1 MKRVI
6 FLKVQKIKNKKFI
19 IIFCLSLLI
28 LTALLTCYFSFS
40 CDNATEISTTADS
53 KVSSS
58 LHEDE
63 KKDLNGS
70 SEDIPAFNNKN
81 ATIDD
86 SEKSVE
92 PCKVTDFSG
101 WNKSCDLNLLVI
113 NKDNAI
119 SDSYKFPLVD
129 FNGKPINSEIMSPL
143 ESMINDAKK
152 DNINIYVS
160 SGYRSVERQTVLY
173 NRKVSYFL
181 KKGFSKAQAE
191 IEVAKIVA
199 KPKTSEHHTGLAI
212 DFNSIKDSFC
222 KTKEYDWLLKNSYKY
237 GFILRY
243 PKNKSDITNVIFEPW
258 HFRYVGLENAKYIME
273 NGICL
278 EEFIAQKILQ

>member
-28 LTALLTCYFSFS
+28 LTALLTCYFYFFY
-40 CDNATEISTTADS
+40 NNVPKVSTAADS

-63 KKDLNGS
+63 EKDLNGS
-70 SEDIPAFNNKN
+70 SEDTPAFYNKN

-86 SEKSVE
+86 NEKSVE
-92 PCKVTDFSG
+92 PCKVTDFSD

-113 NKDNAI
+113 NKNNAI
-119 SDSYKFPLVD
+119 SDSYKFSLVD

-191 IEVAKIVA
+191 IEAAKIVA

-243 PKNKSDITNVIFEPW
+243 PKNKSDVTNITFEPW
-258 HFRYVGLENAKYIME
+258 HFRYVGLEHAKYIME
-273 NGICL
+273 NRICL
-278 EEFIAQKILQ
+278 EEYIAQKILQ

>member
-1 MKRVI
+1 M
-6 FLKVQKIKNKKFI
+6 KVQKIKNKKFI

-28 LTALLTCYFSFS
+28 LTALLTCYFYFYY
-40 CDNATEISTTADS
+40 NNVPKVSTAAGS
-53 KVSSS
+53 KVNSS

-63 KKDLNGS
+63 EKDLNGS
-70 SEDIPAFNNKN
+70 SEDTPAFYNKN

-86 SEKSVE
+86 NEKSVE
-92 PCKVTDFSG
+92 PCKVTDFSD

-113 NKDNAI
+113 NKNNAI
-119 SDSYKFPLVD
+119 SDSYKFSLVE

-173 NRKVSYFL
+173 NRIVSYFL
-181 KKGFSKAQAE
+181 KKGLSKAQAE
-191 IEVAKIVA
+191 IEAAKIVA
-199 KPKTSEHHTGLAI
+199 KTKTSEHHTGLAI

-222 KTKEYDWLLKNSYKY
+222 KTKEYAWLLKNSYKY

-243 PKNKSDITNVIFEPW
+243 SKNKSAVTNITFEPW
-258 HFRYVGLENAKYIME
+258 HFRYVGLEHAKYIME

-278 EEFIAQKILQ
+278 EEYIAQKILQ

>member
-1 MKRVI
+1 M
-6 FLKVQKIKNKKFI
+6 KVQKIKNKKFI

-28 LTALLTCYFSFS
+28 LTALLTCYFYFFY
-40 CDNATEISTTADS
+40 NNVPKVSTVADS

-58 LHEDE
+58 SHEDE
-63 KKDLNGS
+63 EKDLNGS
-70 SEDIPAFNNKN
+70 SENIPAFNNKN

-92 PCKVTDFSG
+92 PCKVTDFSD

-113 NKDNAI
+113 NKNNAI
-119 SDSYKFPLVD
+119 SDSYKFSLVD
-129 FNGKPINSEIMSPL
+129 FNGKSINSEIMSPL

-191 IEVAKIVA
+191 IEADKVVA

-243 PKNKSDITNVIFEPW
+243 SKNKSAVTNITFEPW
-258 HFRYVGLENAKYIME
+258 HFRYVGLEHAKYIME

-278 EEFIAQKILQ
+278 EEYIAQKILQ

>member
-1 MKRVI
+1 MI

-28 LTALLTCYFSFS
+28 LTALLTCYFYFFY
-40 CDNATEISTTADS
+40 NNVP
-53 KVSSS
+53 KVSRAAGSNVNSS

-63 KKDLNGS
+63 KKNLNGS
-70 SEDIPAFNNKN
+70 SEDTPAFYNKN

-86 SEKSVE
+86 NKKSLE
-92 PCKVTDFSG
+92 PCKVTDFSD

-113 NKDNAI
+113 NKNNAI
-119 SDSYKFPLVD
+119 SDSYKFSLVD

-160 SGYRSVERQTVLY
+160 SGYRSVKRQTVLY

-191 IEVAKIVA
+191 IEAAKVVA

-243 PKNKSDITNVIFEPW
+243 SKNKSAVTNITFEPW
-258 HFRYVGLENAKYIME
+258 HFRYVGLEHAKYIME

-278 EEFIAQKILQ
+278 EEYIAQKILQ

>member
-1 MKRVI
+1 MI

-28 LTALLTCYFSFS
+28 LTALLTCYFYFFY
-40 CDNATEISTTADS
+40 NNVP
-53 KVSSS
+53 KVSTAAGSNVNSS
-58 LHEDE
+58 LHEDDE
-63 KKDLNGS
+63 KNLNGS
-70 SEDIPAFNNKN
+70 SEYTPAFNNKN
-81 ATIDD
+81 STIDD

-92 PCKVTDFSG
+92 PCKVTDFSD

-119 SDSYKFPLVD
+119 SDSYKFSLVD
-129 FNGKPINSEIMSPL
+129 FNGKLINSEIMSPL

-191 IEVAKIVA
+191 IEAAKVVA

-243 PKNKSDITNVIFEPW
+243 PKNKSDVTNITFEPW
-258 HFRYVGLENAKYIME
+258 HFRYVGLEHAKYIME
-273 NGICL
+273 NRICL
-278 EEFIAQKILQ
+278 EEYIAQKILQ

>member
-1 MKRVI
+1 M
-6 FLKVQKIKNKKFI
+6 KVQKIKNKKFI

-28 LTALLTCYFSFS
+28 LTALLTCYFYFFY
-40 CDNATEISTTADS
+40 NNVPKVSTAAGS
-53 KVSSS
+53 KVSIS

-63 KKDLNGS
+63 EKDLNGS
-70 SEDIPAFNNKN
+70 SEDTPAFNSKN

-113 NKDNAI
+113 NKNNAI
-119 SDSYKFPLVD
+119 SDSYKFSLVE

-181 KKGFSKAQAE
+181 KKGLSKAQAE
-191 IEVAKIVA
+191 IEAAKIVA

-222 KTKEYDWLLKNSYKY
+222 KTKEYAWLLKNSYKY

-243 PKNKSDITNVIFEPW
+243 SKNKSAVTNITFEPW
-258 HFRYVGLENAKYIME
+258 HFRYVGLEHAKYIME

-278 EEFIAQKILQ
+278 EEYIAQKILQ

>member
-1 MKRVI
+1 M
-6 FLKVQKIKNKKFI
+6 KVQKIKNKKFI

-28 LTALLTCYFSFS
+28 LTALLTCYFYFFY
-40 CDNATEISTTADS
+40 NNVPKVSTAAGS
-53 KVSSS
+53 KVNSS

-63 KKDLNGS
+63 EKDLNGS
-70 SEDIPAFNNKN
+70 SEDTPAFYNKN

-86 SEKSVE
+86 NEKSVE
-92 PCKVTDFSG
+92 PCKVTDFSD

-113 NKDNAI
+113 NKNNAI
-119 SDSYKFPLVD
+119 SDSYKFSLVE

-181 KKGFSKAQAE
+181 KKGLSKAQAE
-191 IEVAKIVA
+191 IEAAKIVA

-222 KTKEYDWLLKNSYKY
+222 KTKEYAWLLKNSYKY

-243 PKNKSDITNVIFEPW
+243 SKNKSAVTNITFEPW
-258 HFRYVGLENAKYIME
+258 HFRYVGLEHAKYIME

-278 EEFIAQKILQ
+278 EEYIAQKILQ

>member
-1 MKRVI
+1 M
-6 FLKVQKIKNKKFI
+6 KVQKIKNKKFI

-28 LTALLTCYFSFS
+28 LTALLTCYFYFFY
-40 CDNATEISTTADS
+40 NNVPKVSTAAGS
-53 KVSSS
+53 KVSIS

-63 KKDLNGS
+63 EKDLNGS
-70 SEDIPAFNNKN
+70 SEDTPAFNSKN

-119 SDSYKFPLVD
+119 SDSYKFSLVD
-129 FNGKPINSEIMSPL
+129 FNGKLINSEIMSPL

-160 SGYRSVERQTVLY
+160 SGYRSVKRQTVLY

-181 KKGFSKAQAE
+181 KKGLSKAQAE
-191 IEVAKIVA
+191 IEAAKVVA

-222 KTKEYDWLLKNSYKY
+222 KTKEYDWLLKNSHKY

-243 PKNKSDITNVIFEPW
+243 PKNKSDVTNITFEPW
-258 HFRYVGLENAKYIME
+258 HFRYVGLEHAKYIME

-278 EEFIAQKILQ
+278 EEYIAQKILQ

>member
-28 LTALLTCYFSFS
+28 LTALLTCYFYFFYNNVPKVST
-40 CDNATEISTTADS
+40 ATGS
-53 KVSSS
+53 KVNSS

-63 KKDLNGS
+63 EKDLNGS
-70 SEDIPAFNNKN
+70 SEDTPAFYNKN

-86 SEKSVE
+86 NEKSVE
-92 PCKVTDFSG
+92 PCKVTDFSD

-113 NKDNAI
+113 NKNNAI
-119 SDSYKFPLVD
+119 SDSYKFSLVE

-181 KKGFSKAQAE
+181 KKGLSKAQAE
-191 IEVAKIVA
+191 IEAAKIVA

-222 KTKEYDWLLKNSYKY
+222 KTKEYAWLLKNSYKY

-243 PKNKSDITNVIFEPW
+243 SKNKSAVTNITFEPW
-258 HFRYVGLENAKYIME
+258 HFRYVGLEHAKYIME

-278 EEFIAQKILQ
+278 EEYIAQKILQ

>member
-1 MKRVI
+1 M
-6 FLKVQKIKNKKFI
+6 KVQKIKNKKFI

-28 LTALLTCYFSFS
+28 LTALLTCYFYFFY
-40 CDNATEISTTADS
+40 NNVPKVSTAAGS
-53 KVSSS
+53 KVSIS

-63 KKDLNGS
+63 EKDLNGS
-70 SEDIPAFNNKN
+70 SEDTPAFNSKN

-119 SDSYKFPLVD
+119 SDSYKFSLVD
-129 FNGKPINSEIMSPL
+129 FNGKSINSEIMSPL
-143 ESMINDAKK
+143 ESMIDDAKK

-191 IEVAKIVA
+191 IEAAKIVA

-243 PKNKSDITNVIFEPW
+243 PKNKSDVTNITFEPW
-258 HFRYVGLENAKYIME
+258 HFRYVGLEHAKYIME
-273 NGICL
+273 KGICL
-278 EEFIAQKILQ
+278 EEYIAQKILQ

>member
-1 MKRVI
+1 MKRVVS
-6 FLKVQKIKNKKFI
+6 LKVQKIKNKKFI

-28 LTALLTCYFSFS
+28 LIVLLTYCFSFS
-40 CDNATEISTTADS
+40 YDNVTEIPTVTDS
-53 KVSSS
+53 NVNSS
-58 LHEDE
+58 LNENDE
-63 KKDLNGS
+63 KDLNGS
-70 SEDIPAFNNKN
+70 SEDIPAFNNKKV
-81 ATIDD
+81 TIDD
-86 SEKSVE
+86 SEKSAE
-92 PCKVTDFSG
+92 PYKVTDFSD

-119 SDSYKFPLVD
+119 SDNYKFSLVD

-160 SGYRSVERQTVLY
+160 SGYRSAERQTVLY

-181 KKGFSKAQAE
+181 KKDLTKAQAE
-191 IEVAKIVA
+191 IEAAKVVA
-199 KPKTSEHHTGLAI
+199 KPKTSEHNTGLAI
-212 DFNSIKDSFC
+212 DFNSVKDSFC

-243 PKNKSDITNVIFEPW
+243 PKNKSGVTNITFEPW
-258 HFRYVGLENAKYIME
+258 HFRYVGLEHAKYIME

-278 EEFIAQKILQ
+278 EEYIAQKILK

>member
-1 MKRVI
+1 MI

-19 IIFCLSLLI
+19 IIFCLSILI
-28 LTALLTCYFSFS
+28 LTALLIFYFYFFY
-40 CDNATEISTTADS
+40 NNVPKVSTTADS
-53 KVSSS
+53 KISSS

-63 KKDLNGS
+63 EKDLNGS
-70 SEDIPAFNNKN
+70 SENIPAFYNKN
-81 ATIDD
+81 AIIDD
-86 SEKSVE
+86 NEKIVE
-92 PCKVTDFSG
+92 PCKVTDFSD
-101 WNKSCDLNLLVI
+101 WNRNCDLNLLVI

-119 SDSYKFPLVD
+119 SDSYKFSLAE
-129 FNGKPINSEIMSPL
+129 FNGKLINSEIVSPL

-181 KKGFSKAQAE
+181 KKGLSKAQAE
-191 IEVAKIVA
+191 IEAAKVVA

-222 KTKEYDWLLKNSYKY
+222 KAKEYDWLLKNSYKY

-258 HFRYVGLENAKYIME
+258 HFRYVGSEHAKYIME
-273 NGICL
+273 SGICL
-278 EEFIAQKILQ
+278 EEYIAQKILQ

>member
-1 MKRVI
+1 M
-6 FLKVQKIKNKKFI
+6 KVQKIKNKKFI

-28 LTALLTCYFSFS
+28 LTALLTCYFYFFY
-40 CDNATEISTTADS
+40 NNVPKVSTVADS

-63 KKDLNGS
+63 EKDLNGS
-70 SEDIPAFNNKN
+70 SENIPAFNNKN

-92 PCKVTDFSG
+92 PCKVTDFSD

-113 NKDNAI
+113 NKNNAI
-119 SDSYKFPLVD
+119 SDSYKFSLVD
-129 FNGKPINSEIMSPL
+129 FNGKSINSEIMSPL

-191 IEVAKIVA
+191 IEADKVVA

-222 KTKEYDWLLKNSYKY
+222 KTKEYDWLLRNSYKY

-243 PKNKSDITNVIFEPW
+243 PKNKSDVTNITFEPW
-258 HFRYVGLENAKYIME
+258 HFRYVGLEHAKYIME
-273 NGICL
+273 NRICL
-278 EEFIAQKILQ
+278 EEYIAQKILQ